1 MIQVNIIGTG
11 NVAWHLAKRFETLSS
26 VRLQQVCGRS
36 PAALTPF
43 VDLARKTVSISKLKP
58 ADITIIAVSDDAIA
72 SISEAIP
79 FTNNLVVHTS
89 GSIDMEALSGKNRK
103 GVFYPAQSFSIADA
117 IDFKNVPICLEFED
131 RTDKEMLSDL
141 ALELSENI
149 HILKSEQRKQ
159 LHLAAV
165 FANNFT
171 NFCYTIA
178 KEICD
183 TQRIPFSLLHPL
195 MQKTVT
201 KAIAHEPKEMQ
212 TGPAK
217 RGDTVVIQNQ
227 LEALEQKQHKELYT
241 TMTSLI
247 KLHYGKEL

>member
-11 NVAWHLAKRFETLSS
+11 NVAWHLAKRFETLSA

-36 PAALTPF
+36 PAALSPF
-43 VDLARKTVSISKLKP
+43 VDLARKTTSISKLKP
-58 ADITIIAVSDDAIA
+58 AHITIIAVADDAVTA
-72 SISEAIP
+72 VSEAIP
-79 FTNNLVVHTS
+79 FTDHLVVHTS
-89 GSIDMEALSGKNRK
+89 GSISMDALSGKNRK
-103 GVFYPAQSFSIADA
+103 GVFYPAQSFSIADDV
-117 IDFKNVPICLEFED
+117 DFNGVPICLEYEH
-131 RTDKEMLSDL
+131 RTDKDILSEL
-141 ALELSENI
+141 ALALSENI
-149 HILKSEQRKQ
+149 HVLKSEQRRE

-171 NFCYTIA
+171 NYCYTIA

-183 TQRIPFSLLHPL
+183 SQRIPFSLLHPL

-201 KAIAHEPKEMQ
+201 KAITHEPKDMQ

-217 RGDTVVIQNQ
+217 RGDTAVIDTQFN
-227 LEALEQKQHKELYT
+227 ALEQAHQKELYT

-247 KLHYGKEL
+247 KRHYGKEL

>member
-43 VDLARKTVSISKLKP
+43 VDLARKTVKISQLKP
-58 ADITIIAVSDDAIA
+58 ADITIIAVSDDAVVE
-72 SISEAIP
+72 ISEAIP
-79 FTNNLVVHTS
+79 FTNELVVHTS
-89 GSIDMEALSGKNRK
+89 GSISMDALSSKNRK
-103 GVFYPAQSFSIADA
+103 GVFYPAQSFSIADTV
-117 IDFKNVPICLEFED
+117 DFKNVPICLEYEH
-131 RTDKEMLSDL
+131 RSDKDILGDL
-141 ALELSENI
+141 ALALSENI
-149 HILKSEQRKQ
+149 HILKSEQRKE

-171 NFCYTIA
+171 NYCYTVA

-183 TQRIPFSLLHPL
+183 AQRIPFSLLHPL
-195 MQKTVT
+195 MLKTVV
-201 KAIAHEPKEMQ
+201 KAVSHEPKEMQ
-212 TGPAK
+212 TGPA
-217 RGDTVVIQNQ
+217 RRSDTAVIQNQ
-227 LEALEQKQHKELYT
+227 LESLAEDHHKELYK

-247 KLHYGKEL
+247 KEHYGKEL